1 MGNRHIDLKR
11 ELEELKKKAEGIFKP
26 QKRAFESGFFGASRP
41 DGAGRSDG
49 AAHPDGAARSGTAV
63 RLPDAVAGEEAF
75 FGEGAFW
82 RVLTDAG
89 TVWPDADA
97 FHREYLEALGNPFF
111 PEARGFAALKSFKT
125 ARPER
130 VCYLDIETTGLRM
143 SPLFLV
149 GLMYTSVNASGGRL
163 VVDQLFARDYSEEEA
178 VLGFLADSMPRFD
191 ILVTFNGITFD
202 VPYIQERMTVHRM
215 AFAPPPVHIDLLP
228 LARSVV
234 GGRTPNHR
242 LQTLETH
249 FCKRKRVGD
258 IAGADIPAAYHEF
271 VRTHDAKDMANIV
284 HHNRLDLVTML
295 QLVTI
300 FLSDRAE

>member
-11 ELEELKKKAEGIFKP
+11 ELEDLKKKAEGIFKP
-26 QKRAFESGFFGASRP
+26 QRRVFEL
-41 DGAGRSDG
+41 RSFE
-49 AAHPDGAARSGTAV
+49 AV
-63 RLPDAVAGEEAF
+63 RLEDAVTGEEAL

-82 RVLTDAG
+82 RVLTDALA
-89 TVWPDADA
+89 VWPDAPA

-111 PEARGFAALKSFKT
+111 PEAGPFAALKPLKS

-130 VCYLDIETTGLRM
+130 ICYLDIETTGLRM

-149 GLMYTSVNASGGRL
+149 GLMYTSADSSGGRL
-163 VVDQLFARDYSEEEA
+163 VVDQLFARDYTEEES
-178 VLGFLADSMPRFD
+178 VLGFLADCMARFD
-191 ILVTFNGITFD
+191 ILVTFNGISFD
-202 VPYIQERMTVHRM
+202 VPYIRDRITVHRL
-215 AFAPPPVHIDLLP
+215 AFKPPPVHIDLLP

-234 GGRTPNHR
+234 GARTPNHR
-242 LQTLETH
+242 LQTLEAH

-258 IAGADIPAAYHEF
+258 IDGADIPGAYHEF

-300 FLSDRAE
+300 FLSEES

>member
-26 QKRAFESGFFGASRP
+26 QRRAFEFGPFGVERP
-41 DGAGRSDG
+41 DGYAL
-49 AAHPDGAARSGTAV
+49 SGSAV
-63 RLPDAVAGEEAF
+63 RLADAVAGEETS
-75 FGEGAFW
+75 FGGGAFW
-82 RVLTDAG
+82 RVLTEAG
-89 TVWPDADA
+89 TVWPDAPT
-97 FHREYLEALGNPFF
+97 FHREYLEALGSPFF
-111 PEARGFAALKSFKT
+111 PEARGYAALKPLKA

-149 GLMYTSVNASGGRL
+149 GLMYTSADVSGGRL
-163 VVDQLFARDYSEEEA
+163 VVDQLFARDYTEEEV
-178 VLGFLADSMPRFD
+178 VLGFLAECMPRFD
-191 ILVTFNGITFD
+191 ILVTFNGISFD
-202 VPYIQERMTVHRM
+202 VPYIQERVTVHRL

-228 LARSVV
+228 LARAVV

-249 FCKRKRVGD
+249 FCKRKRIGD
-258 IAGADIPAAYHEF
+258 IPGAEIPGAYHEF
-271 VRTHDAKDMANIV
+271 VRTQNAKDMANII

-300 FLSDRAE
+300 FLSGES